1 MKRHLCSLLFAA
13 LIISPILPIIAAT
26 PACDH
31 DPFAGVWQLN
41 PQKSK
46 YPGATCPKRM
56 VIVMACA
63 GNGVRYRSETTY
75 ADGHASRSEYTASY
89 DGKEAIVM
97 GSGGL
102 LLPVSLKRLDTGT
115 VVASYMRGM
124 QVVATSHRVV
134 SRDGRLMTITTISPD
149 RSGKKITTIG
159 VYEKS
164 NDVAADMKKDVSKE
178 ARR

>member
-1 MKRHLCSLLFAA
+1 MKRHLCSLLLAA
-13 LIISPILPIIAAT
+13 LVISAIVPVNAAT

-31 DPFAGVWQLN
+31 DAFVGTWQLN
-41 PQKSK
+41 SQKSR

-75 ADGHASRSEYTASY
+75 ANGHASRSEYNASY

-102 LLPVSLKRLDTGT
+102 LLPVSLKRLDAYT
-115 VVASYMRGM
+115 VVVTYKRGG
-124 QVVATSHRVV
+124 QTIATNRRVV
-134 SRDGRLMTITTISPD
+134 SKDGRKMTITTNSPD
-149 RSGKKITTIG
+149 QSGKNVLSIG
-159 VYEKS
+159 VYEKA
-164 NDVAADMKKDVSKE
+164 NEVASVE
-178 ARR
+178 RNTNQ

>member
-1 MKRHLCSLLFAA
+1 MKRHLCSLLLAA
-13 LIISPILPIIAAT
+13 LISAVVPVNAAT

-63 GNGVRYRSETTY
+63 GNGVRYRSETIY
-75 ADGHASRSEYTASY
+75 ADGHSSRSEYTANY
-89 DGKEAIVM
+89 DGREAIVM

-102 LLPVSLKRLDTGT
+102 LLPVALKRLDAYT
-115 VVASYMRGM
+115 VVATYKRGG
-124 QVVATSHRVV
+124 QPVATSRRVV
-134 SRDGRLMTITTISPD
+134 SRDGRKMTITTNSPD
-149 RSGKKITTIG
+149 KSGKNVISIG
-159 VYEKS
+159 AYEKAS
-164 NDVAADMKKDVSKE
+164 EVADK
-178 ARR
+178 R

>member
-1 MKRHLCSLLFAA
+1 MKRHLGSLLLVV
-13 LIISPILPIIAAT
+13 LIIVPNLRAIAAT

-31 DPFAGVWQLN
+31 DPFAGVWRLN
-41 PQKSK
+41 PQKSR

-75 ADGHASRSEYTASY
+75 ADGHSSRSEYHASY

-102 LLPVSLKRLDTGT
+102 LLPVSLKCIDANT
-115 VVASYMRGM
+115 VVATYKRGG
-124 QVVATSHRVV
+124 QVVATSRRMV
-134 SRDGRLMTITTISPD
+134 SKDGRKMTITANSPNQ
-149 RSGKKITTIG
+149 SGKNVLSIG
-159 VYEKS
+159 VYEKA
-164 NDVAADMKKDVSKE
+164 NEVAGVEQKAAK
-178 ARR
+178 

>member
-1 MKRHLCSLLFAA
+1 MKRHLCSLLLAA
-13 LIISPILPIIAAT
+13 LISAVVPVNAAT

-63 GNGVRYRSETTY
+63 GNGVRYRSETIY
-75 ADGHASRSEYTASY
+75 ADGHSSRSEYTANY
-89 DGKEAIVM
+89 DGREAIVM

-102 LLPVSLKRLDTGT
+102 LLPVSLKRLDAFT
-115 VVASYMRGM
+115 VVATYKRGG
-124 QVVATSHRVV
+124 QSVATSRRVV
-134 SRDGRLMTITTISPD
+134 SRDGRKMTITTNSPD
-149 RSGKKITTIG
+149 KSGKNVISIG
-159 VYEKS
+159 AYEKAS
-164 NDVAADMKKDVSKE
+164 EAADK
-178 ARR
+178 R